1 MRSVTPNKN
10 GRLAKR
16 RPKCICHLRLREPWP
31 PIPLIA
37 VCLVGR
43 SCCAVHLA
51 AVGLAARPANRPA
64 QELGLLMLLLR
75 EAIAPLLN
83 RLTFG
88 DRLLANR
95 LNGIGIAVSHLRG
108 SMLLTPA
115 KIASLAAVW
124 TIATV
129 PTITA
134 VATISPVLVPI
145 AVVPIAI
152 AETALPLEALTVLTL
167 VVVAYVRLLRVP
179 RVLERRLHIAIIALV
194 VPLLVAVVVE
204 GAKACN
210 AAVHVRAAL
219 ADLLFAEGHDDAVVM
234 LGMLQV
240 VLCQD
245 RIA

>member
-1 MRSVTPNKN
+1 
-10 GRLAKR
+10 
-16 RPKCICHLRLREPWP
+16 
-31 PIPLIA
+31 
-37 VCLVGR
+37 
-43 SCCAVHLA
+43 
-51 AVGLAARPANRPA
+51 
-64 QELGLLMLLLR
+64 MLLLR

-152 AETALPLEALTVLTL
+152 AETALPFEALTVLTL

>member
-1 MRSVTPNKN
+1 
-10 GRLAKR
+10 
-16 RPKCICHLRLREPWP
+16 
-31 PIPLIA
+31 
-37 VCLVGR
+37 
-43 SCCAVHLA
+43 
-51 AVGLAARPANRPA
+51 
-64 QELGLLMLLLR
+64 MLLLR

-95 LNGIGIAVSHLRG
+95 LNGIGISVSHLRG

-129 PTITA
+129 PAVTTISA
-134 VATISPVLVPI
+134 VATISPVAPVLVPI
-145 AVVPIAI
+145 AVIPIAI
-152 AETALPLEALTVLTL
+152 AETALPFEALTVLTL